1 MFYYLPATLALISS
15 CNIHHTPK
23 VKQKRHIA
31 TFRQRFVSKRETN
44 KTSKFLFSIGIYR
57 PSCFLAHIVKV
68 PELN

>member
-31 TFRQRFVSKRETN
+31 NSLRA
-44 KTSKFLFSIGIYR
+44 SKFLFSIGIYR

-68 PELN
+68 PKLK